1 MKYYIMFGPPGAGKG
16 TQAKLMVEKFNL
28 RHIST
33 GEALRKEIS
42 AGSELGIKAKALI
55 EKGAF
60 VSDEIVEGIIENEI
74 AGNSGAS
81 GFIFDGFP
89 RTTAQAE
96 ALDEILAK
104 RGEEVTAVISIMIDG
119 ATVKERIRHR
129 AEIENRKD
137 DMDEATIENRIRTYH
152 EKTEPLI
159 GYYKKQNRYMEIK
172 GEGGIEAIFGRICEI
187 IEK

>member
-16 TQAKLMVEKFNL
+16 TQAKLIVEKFKF

-33 GEALRKEIS
+33 GEVLRREIN

-60 VSDEIVEGIIENEI
+60 VSDEIVEGIIGNEI
-74 AGNSGAS
+74 AGNRDAN
-81 GFIFDGFP
+81 GFLFDGFP
-89 RTTAQAE
+89 RTIAQAE
-96 ALDEILAK
+96 ALDAMLEK
-104 RGEEVTAVISIMIDG
+104 RGEEVTGVISIMIDD

-152 EKTEPLI
+152 EKTEPLV
-159 GYYKKQNRYMEIK
+159 GYYKKQGKYLEIK
-172 GEGGIEAIFGRICEI
+172 GEGGIENIFERICGILE
-187 IEK
+187 

>member
-16 TQAKLMVEKFNL
+16 TQAKLLVERFNF

-33 GEALRKEIS
+33 GEVLRKEIS
-42 AGSELGIKAKALI
+42 AGSELGLKAKALI

-60 VSDEIVEGIIENEI
+60 VPDEIVEGIIGREI
-74 AGNSGAS
+74 AGNRDAK
-81 GFIFDGFP
+81 GFLFDGFP

-96 ALDEILAK
+96 ALDDILK
-104 RGEEVTAVISIMIDG
+104 EYGEEVTGVISIMIDD

-137 DMDEATIENRIRTYH
+137 DMDDATIENRIRTYH

-159 GYYKKQNRYMEIK
+159 EYYRKRGKYIEIK
-172 GEGGIEAIFGRICEI
+172 GEGGIETIFGRICGI
-187 IEK
+187 VEK

>member
-104 RGEEVTAVISIMIDG
+104 RGEEVTAVISIMIDD

-159 GYYKKQNRYMEIK
+159 NYYRAQDKYFELNARDEIEENYK
-172 GEGGIEAIFGRICEI
+172 LVSALL
-187 IEK
+187 K

>member
-16 TQAKLMVEKFNL
+16 TQAKLIVEKFNF

-33 GEALRKEIS
+33 GEVLRKEINS
-42 AGSELGIKAKALI
+42 GSEIGIKAKALI
-55 EKGAF
+55 EKGSF
-60 VSDEIVEGIIENEI
+60 VSDDIVEGIIEKEI
-74 AGNSGAS
+74 AGNSSAT

-96 ALDEILAK
+96 ALDAILAK
-104 RGEEVTAVISIMIDG
+104 RGDEVTAVISIMIDD

-137 DMDEATIENRIRTYH
+137 DMDDATIENRIRTYH

-159 GYYKKQNRYMEIK
+159 DYYKNQGKYMEIK
-172 GEGGIEAIFGRICEI
+172 GEGGIESIFGRICEI
-187 IEK
+187 I